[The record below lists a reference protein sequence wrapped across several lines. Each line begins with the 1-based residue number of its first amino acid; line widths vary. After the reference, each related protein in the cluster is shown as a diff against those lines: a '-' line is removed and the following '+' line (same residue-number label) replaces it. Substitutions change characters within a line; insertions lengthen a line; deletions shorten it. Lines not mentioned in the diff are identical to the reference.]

1 MSAVTLPSD
10 RADEDPTT
18 RNFLRPF
25 TELTDAVDA
34 DIAALYAERHVQ
46 GLRPRFAKV
55 LIRLSR
61 LGPLT
66 VRQLAG
72 EVGVTHSAMSQT
84 LAELR
89 RGGFVDSAPGADA
102 RTRVITLTD
111 AGAEAVP
118 LLEREWNA
126 TEDLLA
132 ELDAAVPYPLLQV
145 VADLRALLEER
156 SFLDRLREKLA
167 DTAGTTDHP

>member
-1 MSAVTLPSD
+1 MTSPTPPSGD
-10 RADEDPTT
+10 DPTT

-66 VRQLAG
+66 VRQLAA

-84 LAELR
+84 VAELR
-89 RGGFVDSAPGADA
+89 RSGYVDSAPGSDA

-111 AGAEAVP
+111 AGAAAVP

-132 ELDAAVPYPLLQV
+132 ELDAAVPYSFQQV
-145 VADLRALLEER
+145 VADLRALLEQR
-156 SFLDRLREKLA
+156 SFLDRLRERLA
-167 DTAGTTDHP
+167 DETDPR